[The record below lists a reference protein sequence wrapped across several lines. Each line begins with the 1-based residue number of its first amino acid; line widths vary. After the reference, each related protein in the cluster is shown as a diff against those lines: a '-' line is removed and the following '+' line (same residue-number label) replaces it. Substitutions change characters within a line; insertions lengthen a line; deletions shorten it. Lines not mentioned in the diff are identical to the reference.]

1 MCSGDRDRRRC
12 AVQVAPR
19 VVLYRMA
26 DLLNEVRRLIG
37 EKNYV
42 GAGLAIR
49 STTAPEAER
58 NEAIG
63 LAVAAVIG
71 EIDNEKN
78 RERVVYLRSLLS
90 WYFKEAPGLSYLY
103 REQLKMANGRGGTDL
118 ASIFRFF
125 RDIGASVAPGSGPD
139 LEETA
144 EKVKDFSER
153 FKQRG
158 EDFQDQ
164 VKDFFAQSGIDL
176 DEGMSR
182 ANDFFEGFTGK
193 RNSGSSPPRDADDE

>member
-1 MCSGDRDRRRC
+1 
-12 AVQVAPR
+12 
-19 VVLYRMA
+19 MA
-26 DLLNEVRRLIG
+26 DLLNEVRRLIE

-103 REQLKMANGRGGTDL
+103 REQLKMAHGRGGTDL
-118 ASIFRFF
+118 NSIFRFF
-125 RDIGASVAPGSGPD
+125 RDIGASIAPGSAPD
-139 LEETA
+139 MDETA

-153 FKQRG
+153 FRERG

-176 DEGMSR
+176 DEGMRR
-182 ANDFFEGFTGK
+182 ASDFFEGFTK
-193 RNSGSSPPRDADDE
+193 RDSGPTPPRDADDE